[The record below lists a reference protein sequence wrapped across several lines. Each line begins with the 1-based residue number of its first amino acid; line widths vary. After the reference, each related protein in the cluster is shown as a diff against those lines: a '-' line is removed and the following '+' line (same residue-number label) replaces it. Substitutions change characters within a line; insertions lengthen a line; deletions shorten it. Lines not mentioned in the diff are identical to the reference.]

1 MASDLPAGLQGFD
14 LDGRVAVVTG
24 ASSGLGGA
32 VARGLASVGARV
44 AVVARRVD
52 RLESLA
58 AEIGGVAVG
67 CDLLDADQVR
77 RVVPEVAARLG
88 GPEILVSA
96 AGNRFGRAPAEHEE
110 LRSEE
115 RRVGKECVSV

>member
-58 AEIGGVAVG
+58 EQLGGVAVG
-67 CDLLDADQVR
+67 SDLPAAHHVR
-77 RVVPEVAARLG
+77 RLLPHVPALPG
-88 GPEILVSA
+88 GPAPLVGA
-96 AGNRFGRAPAEHEE
+96 AGHPLAP
-110 LRSEE
+110 
-115 RRVGKECVSV
+115 

>member
-58 AEIGGVAVG
+58 EQIGGVAVG

-77 RVVPEVAARLG
+77 RVVDRKSVVWGKRVSGRVDLG
-88 GPEILVSA
+88 GCRTII
-96 AGNRFGRAPAEHEE
+96 
-110 LRSEE
+110 
-115 RRVGKECVSV
+115 KK